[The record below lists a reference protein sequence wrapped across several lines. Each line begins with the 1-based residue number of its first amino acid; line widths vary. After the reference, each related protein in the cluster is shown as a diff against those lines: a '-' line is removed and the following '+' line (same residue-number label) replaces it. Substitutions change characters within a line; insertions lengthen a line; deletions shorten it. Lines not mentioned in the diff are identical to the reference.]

1 MKKWYQ
7 IFFFSLL
14 LCRIATAQITP
25 YTGGDGSGYGSGQ
38 SAILTCLMYT
48 GGIGSGTATA
58 KSQLL
63 TCLMYTG
70 GDADGFATE
79 RTNLLSCVMYF
90 GDSADGAASRYLPLA
105 NCPWYFGGEGDGY
118 DKDSI
123 GWCLI
128 LLPLKILNF
137 SGVKE
142 TNRNMLYWQI
152 ADAQDLRWF
161 EVERSGDG
169 VNFTKI
175 AVVNAAGNQ
184 YQLADYTPLAGINFY
199 RLRIVEKDGKISY
212 SGIVV
217 LRSFGGNQ
225 FTVYPNPAKTHANV
239 FYQSDEARR
248 VTIRLCNIDGTVV
261 LQQAIQLRKG
271 SNYLHLHLGNVKPG
285 IYMLVVPE
293 TGDKIR
299 LVVL

>member
-1 MKKWYQ
+1 MKKRFL
-7 IFFFSLL
+7 IVLFSLIV
-14 LCRIATAQITP
+14 CRSTSGQVTP
-25 YTGGDGSGYGSGQ
+25 YTGGEGSGYSSNQ
-38 SAILTCLMYT
+38 SANLICLMYK
-48 GGIGSGTATA
+48 GGN
-58 KSQLL
+58 
-63 TCLMYTG
+63 
-70 GDADGFATE
+70 ADGFATE
-79 RTNLLSCVMYF
+79 RTNLLKCVMYF

-105 NCPWYFGGEGDGY
+105 NCPWYFGSEGDGY

-175 AVVNAAGNQ
+175 GVVNTAGNS
-184 YQLADYTPLAGINFY
+184 YQWADNAPLPGTNFY
-199 RLRIVEKDGKISY
+199 RLQIVEKGGKISY
-212 SGIVV
+212 SGVVV
-217 LRSFGGNQ
+217 LRSFTGSQ
-225 FTVYPNPAKTHANV
+225 FTVYPNPAKGHANV
-239 FYQSDEARR
+239 YYQSGMAQI
-248 VTIRLCNIDGTVV
+248 VTFSLYSMSSKLVQEQR
-261 LQQAIQLRKG
+261 IQLRKG
-271 SNYLHLHLGNVKPG
+271 SNYLLLHLENITPG
-285 IYMLVVPE
+285 VYMLVVPE
-293 TGDKIR
+293 TGDKVR